1 MLLMGT
7 NPKDNIIKNAWCK
20 IVLILLTTVAE
31 RGSRKMASPKNE
43 PLPDDAPSKKVVLLE
58 ESPRKNLPG
67 DTPSKKALLL
77 EDTPTKD
84 EFLPEDTPEKKENEM
99 MMDKDYDDEDEDY
112 DDSNLPEKTR
122 HPFGTSLKLFPLHA
136 WLYILYIVLAILLP
150 IFGTLLIICGN
161 YTNTGYFSLFAILNY
176 PWPKLKLED
185 PNATATSLELLQVGT
200 IFVFPFFASNQR
212 SFSARLLDIW
222 FLLLVLRPL
231 PCLRHRGLPQ
241 AALVHRHHHPHPPP
255 HLDCQG
261 KETLGPRG
269 LGRCEEGCRRCPA
282 QGEGGR
288 DDEDVDNHSLG
299 RREEELEKFP
309 SR

>member
-1 MLLMGT
+1 MAAT
-7 NPKDNIIKNAWCK
+7 VDNKSDVSRQLGDDQENE
-20 IVLILLTTVAE
+20 LLTAE
-31 RGSRKMASPKNE
+31 EKDHSPT
-43 PLPDDAPSKKVVLLE
+43 D
-58 ESPRKNLPG
+58 
-67 DTPSKKALLL
+67 
-77 EDTPTKD
+77 
-84 EFLPEDTPEKKENEM
+84 PEKKEEVVEIE
-99 MMDKDYDDEDEDY
+99 KDG
-112 DDSNLPEKTR
+112 SNLPEKTK
-122 HPFGTSLKLFPLHA
+122 HPVGTSCKLFPLHA

-150 IFGTLLIICGN
+150 IFGTLLILCGN

-269 LGRCEEGCRRCPA
+269 LGRCEEGRRRCPA

>member
-1 MLLMGT
+1 MSATFEAKSEESIPLGDDQKKQL
-7 NPKDNIIKNAWCK
+7 
-20 IVLILLTTVAE
+20 
-31 RGSRKMASPKNE
+31 
-43 PLPDDAPSKKVVLLE
+43 LPDDASDELKE
-58 ESPRKNLPG
+58 EEKIKED
-67 DTPSKKALLL
+67 DTK
-77 EDTPTKD
+77 
-84 EFLPEDTPEKKENEM
+84 
-99 MMDKDYDDEDEDY
+99 
-112 DDSNLPEKTR
+112 LPEKTR
-122 HPFGTSLKLFPLHA
+122 HPLDTSFKLFPLHT

-150 IFGTLLIICGN
+150 IFGTLLILCGN